1 MLDERRLRRV
11 LEIGSTVVSEL
22 DLEAVLHRVLEEARE
37 LTGARYAALGVLD
50 ADKEA
55 LERFI
60 TVGTSD
66 ETRQQIGDP
75 PHGRGVLGLLIRDP
89 QPLRLPD
96 LGADP
101 RSSGFPPGHPPMRS
115 FLGVPIVIRGEAY
128 GNLYLTDKQDAEA
141 FDADDEEA
149 TELLAG
155 WAAIA
160 IDNARVYNSEQQ
172 RRVELEQAVRALEA
186 TTAIARALGGETDLD
201 RILELI
207 VHRARALLAARN
219 VVLLLNENDELRV
232 RACAGPL
239 ADAVHD
245 IRIPIEGSVGGEIV
259 RSMRSRRIG
268 EVRTHLRFA
277 LAERVDAEVGVL
289 VPLVFRG
296 RALGVL
302 EAFDREDG
310 VDFSA
315 DDEQLLVSFA
325 ASAATAVATA
335 QTAANEALRRSMH
348 ASERER
354 SRWAREL
361 HDDTLQQLAGLK
373 MLLSGARRQGSAQRL
388 EQAVGLA
395 LDQIDDSIAELRRLI
410 VDLRPAALDDL
421 GLADA
426 VDSLVERVQRSS
438 GLKTT
443 VRIDIGDERLPRALE
458 DTAYRIVQEALTNVV
473 KHAGATRIDV
483 TLLCAD
489 ETLRIGV
496 VDDGSGLD
504 PTVETGGFGLIGMR
518 ERVALA
524 SGTLTIAPT
533 PSGGT
538 AIDVRLPLGLPAPD
552 APDGPDPDRA
562 AGQR

>member
-1 MLDERRLRRV
+1 
-11 LEIGSTVVSEL
+11 
-22 DLEAVLHRVLEEARE
+22 
-37 LTGARYAALGVLD
+37 
-50 ADKEA
+50 
-55 LERFI
+55 
-60 TVGTSD
+60 
-66 ETRQQIGDP
+66 
-75 PHGRGVLGLLIRDP
+75 
-89 QPLRLPD
+89 
-96 LGADP
+96 
-101 RSSGFPPGHPPMRS
+101 MRS

-128 GNLYLTDKQDAEA
+128 GNLYLTDKQGAES

-160 IDNARVYNSEQQ
+160 IDNARAYSSEQQ
-172 RRVELEQAVRALEA
+172 RRVELEQAVHALEA

-259 RSMRSRRIG
+259 RSMRSRRID

-335 QTAANEALRRSMH
+335 QTAANEALRRSMQ

-426 VDSLVERVQRSS
+426 VESLVDRVQRSS

-458 DTAYRIVQEALTNVV
+458 DNAYRIVQEALTNVV

-483 TLLCAD
+483 TLLRAD
-489 ETLRIGV
+489 DTLRIGV

-504 PTVETGGFGLIGMR
+504 PAAETGGFGLIGMR
-518 ERVALA
+518 ERVALGD
-524 SGTLTIAPT
+524 GTLRIAPGST
-533 PSGGT
+533 GGT
-538 AIDVRLPLGLPAPD
+538 AIDVRLPVGVSALD
-552 APDGPDPDRA
+552 APDGPGPDRV
-562 AGQR
+562 AGPR

>member
-1 MLDERRLRRV
+1 MLDESRLRRV

-75 PHGRGVLGLLIRDP
+75 PHGRGILGLLIREP
-89 QPLRLPD
+89 RPLRLAD
-96 LGADP
+96 LGSDP
-101 RSSGFPPGHPPMRS
+101 RSYGFPPGHPPMGS

-128 GNLYLTDKQDAEA
+128 GNLYLTDKQDADV

-160 IDNARVYNSEQQ
+160 IDNARAYSSEQQ
-172 RRVELEQAVRALEA
+172 RRVELEQAVHALEA

-219 VVLLLNENDELRV
+219 VVLLLTENDELRV

-239 ADAVHD
+239 ADAVRD

-259 RSMRSRRIG
+259 RSMRSRRID
-268 EVRTHLRFA
+268 EVRSHLRFA

-310 VDFSA
+310 RDFSA

-335 QTAANEALRRSMH
+335 QTAANEALRRSMQ

-426 VDSLVERVQRSS
+426 VESLVERVQRSS

-458 DTAYRIVQEALTNVV
+458 DNAYRIVQEALTNVV

-483 TLLCAD
+483 TLQRAD
-489 ETLRIGV
+489 ETLGIGV

-504 PTVETGGFGLIGMR
+504 PAAETGGFGLIGMR

-524 SGTLTIAPT
+524 SGTLQIAPGPT
-533 PSGGT
+533 GGT
-538 AIDVRLPLGLPAPD
+538 AIDVRLPVDLPVPD
-552 APDGPDPDRA
+552 ALDGPGPDRA
-562 AGQR
+562 AGLR

>member
-1 MLDERRLRRV
+1 
-11 LEIGSTVVSEL
+11 
-22 DLEAVLHRVLEEARE
+22 
-37 LTGARYAALGVLD
+37 
-50 ADKEA
+50 
-55 LERFI
+55 
-60 TVGTSD
+60 
-66 ETRQQIGDP
+66 
-75 PHGRGVLGLLIRDP
+75 
-89 QPLRLPD
+89 
-96 LGADP
+96 
-101 RSSGFPPGHPPMRS
+101 MRS

-160 IDNARVYNSEQQ
+160 IDNARAYTSEQQ
-172 RRVELEQAVRALEA
+172 RRVELEQAVHALEA

-207 VHRARALLAARN
+207 VHRARALLAGRN
-219 VVLLLNENDELRV
+219 VVLLLTENDELRV

-239 ADAVHD
+239 ADAVRD

-259 RSMRSRRIG
+259 RSMRSRRIE
-268 EVRTHLRFA
+268 EVRSHLRFA

-310 VDFSA
+310 RDFSA

-335 QTAANEALRRSMH
+335 QTAANEALRRSMQ

-426 VDSLVERVQRSS
+426 VESLVERVQRSS

-443 VRIDIGDERLPRALE
+443 VRIDIGDKRLPRALE
-458 DTAYRIVQEALTNVV
+458 DNAYRIVQEALTNVV
-473 KHAGATRIDV
+473 KHAGATRIDI
-483 TLLCAD
+483 TLQRAD
-489 ETLRIGV
+489 EPLGIGV

-504 PTVETGGFGLIGMR
+504 PAAETGGFGLIGMR

-524 SGTLTIAPT
+524 GGTLQITSGPT
-533 PSGGT
+533 GGT
-538 AIDVRLPLGLPAPD
+538 AIDVRLPVDLAVPD
-552 APDGPDPDRA
+552 APDGPGPDRA
-562 AGQR
+562 AGLR

>member
-75 PHGRGVLGLLIRDP
+75 PHGRGILGLLIRDP
-89 QPLRLPD
+89 RPLRLAD

-101 RSSGFPPGHPPMRS
+101 RSYGFPPGHPPMGS

-128 GNLYLTDKQDAEA
+128 GNLYLTDKQDADV

-160 IDNARVYNSEQQ
+160 IDNARAYSSEQQ
-172 RRVELEQAVRALEA
+172 RRVELEQAVHALEA

-245 IRIPIEGSVGGEIV
+245 IRIPIDGSVGGEIV
-259 RSMRSRRIG
+259 RSMRSRRID

-524 SGTLTIAPT
+524 SGTLTIAAT

-552 APDGPDPDRA
+552 APDGPEPDRA

>member
-66 ETRQQIGDP
+66 ETRRQIGDP

-89 QPLRLPD
+89 HPLRLPD

-101 RSSGFPPGHPPMRS
+101 RSFGFPPGHPPMRS

-128 GNLYLTDKQDAEA
+128 GNLYLTDKQGAEA

-160 IDNARVYNSEQQ
+160 IDNARAYSSEQQ
-172 RRVELEQAVRALEA
+172 RRVELEQAVHALEA

-219 VVLLLNENDELRV
+219 VVLLLAESDELHV

-245 IRIPIEGSVGGEIV
+245 IRIPVEGSVAGEIV
-259 RSMRSRRIG
+259 RSMRSRRID
-268 EVRTHLRFA
+268 EVRSHLRFA

-302 EAFDREDG
+302 EAFDRDDG

-335 QTAANEALRRSMH
+335 QTAANEALRRSMQ

-373 MLLSGARRQGSAQRL
+373 MLLSGARRQGSPQRL
-388 EQAVGLA
+388 EQAVGVA

-426 VDSLVERVQRSS
+426 VESLVERVQRSS

-443 VRIDIGDERLPRALE
+443 VRIDIGDARLPRELE
-458 DTAYRIVQEALTNVV
+458 DNAYRIVQEALTNVV

-483 TLLCAD
+483 SLLRAD
-489 ETLRIGV
+489 ATLRIGV

-504 PTVETGGFGLIGMR
+504 PAAETSGFGLIGMR

-524 SGTLTIAPT
+524 DGTLTIAPAPT
-533 PSGGT
+533 GGT
-538 AIDVRLPLGLPAPD
+538 AIDVRLPVALPAPD
-552 APDGPDPDRA
+552 APAGPGPDLVARS
-562 AGQR
+562 R